1 MGGALHYDIG
11 RGRAVELP
19 IEETERRWRATTYQ
33 WPIMHAVLDGV
44 SRDQFMAR
52 HKANHV
58 QVVYA
63 PDADQA
69 DRALVAKA
77 TTFAQLGV
85 VVHLCGDV
93 NTAAQQP

>member
-1 MGGALHYDIG
+1 
-11 RGRAVELP
+11 
-19 IEETERRWRATTYQ
+19 
-33 WPIMHAVLDGV
+33 MHAVLDGV

-63 PDADQA
+63 PDADRA

-77 TTFAQLGV
+77 AAFDQLGV
-85 VVHLCGDV
+85 AVHLCGDV
-93 NTAAQQP
+93 NLAAQGL